1 LIDENLKKANWP
13 KLQSRAMNATGRKRM
28 RSKRNNWF
36 RVATIL
42 TLVLCAGTSV
52 VAQGSP
58 GAFGSQSAQ
67 GGQSQPPAQTN
78 DKAKTPDVTPLTLDT
93 AAPVNTEED
102 VAYKAFYA
110 VLPNDSAKKIELGE
124 AFIQKYPESRYK
136 SPVYAALTFACV
148 QAGNTQKMQEY
159 GEKEIALA
167 PNDVSTL
174 AILGQ
179 TLPRTM
185 HGSVSSPENVQ
196 ALTKAEQYAK
206 QAIEIA
212 PTLPKPENLTEEA
225 FASAR
230 NQALAMAHSGL
241 GLVYVRRGKNAEA
254 IPELEQAI
262 KVDPNP
268 DPVNYYLLGMA
279 NKATSHFDDAV
290 AALNKCVAMG
300 GPMEGTC
307 KAQSEAAKKLG
318 ETQLSAPK

>member
-1 LIDENLKKANWP
+1 MK
-13 KLQSRAMNATGRKRM
+13 
-28 RSKRNNWF
+28 SKRDTWIK
-36 RVATIL
+36 AAKIL
-42 TLVLCAGTSV
+42 TLAFCAGGTVAAQGLSGASGAQH
-52 VAQGSP
+52 AQGSQ
-58 GAFGSQSAQ
+58 SQ
-67 GGQSQPPAQTN
+67 QPPAQQS
-78 DKAKTPDVTPLTLDT
+78 DKSKTPDVTPLTLDT
-93 AAPVNTEED
+93 AAPVSTEED
-102 VAYKAFYA
+102 AAYKAFFA
-110 VLPNDSAKKIELGE
+110 VPPNDSAKKIELGE

-136 SPVYAALTFACV
+136 SPVYGALTFAYV
-148 QAGNTQKMQEY
+148 QVGNMPKMQEI

-174 AILGQ
+174 ALLAQ
-179 TLPRTM
+179 TLPRSM
-185 HGSVSSPENVQ
+185 RGSASSPENAQ
-196 ALTKAEQYAK
+196 ALAKAEKYSK

-212 PTLPKPENLTEEA
+212 PTLPKPENLTDEA

-241 GLVYVRRGKNAEA
+241 GLVFVRRGKNAEA

-290 AALNKCVAMG
+290 TAFNKCVAMA
-300 GPMEGTC
+300 GPMQVTC
-307 KAQSEAAKKLG
+307 KTQAEDAKKLG